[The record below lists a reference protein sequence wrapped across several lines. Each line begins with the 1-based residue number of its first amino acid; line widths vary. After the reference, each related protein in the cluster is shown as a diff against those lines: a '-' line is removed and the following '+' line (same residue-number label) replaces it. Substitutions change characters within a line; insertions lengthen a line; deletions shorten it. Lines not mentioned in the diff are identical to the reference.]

1 MSSRLIHR
9 TEPTETLAQVDHGPS
24 PYENLHCRQLRES
37 PPKSSPVAAKKLP
50 CARALYSF
58 KGERP
63 DELTFSKGV
72 SLRLL
77 RRVNAEWLEGELD
90 SRIGIFPANYVTI
103 EVGLPSGKADS
114 DLANSGLPYARAL
127 HDFPGEQESDLP
139 FLKGDLIQLVS
150 WGKGGWLIGQLGE
163 KEGMFP
169 ASYVDVIRPLPS
181 PEVSRKV
188 SFPEGLSEVVAIPP
202 FTSSDLCSNGHTDSV
217 SPLPMP
223 RARRVSFG
231 ATALQSIVETP
242 TPLPRARSAILR
254 SSSTAGPSPGFS
266 NCTVISSHSPRLQ
279 SAGSSPPKTR
289 GCAKGYTVL
298 HLGTW
303 SVDDGGS
310 SSDEVTTGK
319 MPAAS
324 VSSPATSGQRSS
336 AVSSFDSVYMNEEAA
351 TADIPAPIPKPRTR
365 SSATGQLSPVA
376 ASANGSNAD
385 VNKYLSSSLDIKKS
399 DAPSILMEEVPPPV
413 PPKKRHLL
421 AASGAPHRLPP
432 SPPSPISPSDEAGSG
447 GSGVEATFSFH
458 NAVSLLLLCCVVY
471 KGVNS

>member
-1 MSSRLIHR
+1 MSSRVIHR
-9 TEPTETLAQVDHGPS
+9 TEPTETLPPADHGPS

-37 PPKSSPVAAKKLP
+37 PPKSSPGAAKKLP

-63 DELTFSKGV
+63 DELTFAKGV

-90 SRIGIFPANYVTI
+90 SRIGIFPANYVAI

-188 SFPEGLSEVVAIPP
+188 SFAEGLSEGLPITPL
-202 FTSSDLCSNGHTDSV
+202 TSSDQCSNGHTDSV

-231 ATALQSIVETP
+231 ASALQSTVERP
-242 TPLPRARSAILR
+242 TPLPRARSATLR
-254 SSSTAGPSPGFS
+254 SSSTAGPSSGFS

-279 SAGSSPPKTR
+279 PAGSSPPQTR
-289 GCAKGYTVL
+289 GCTKGYTVL

-310 SSDEVTTGK
+310 SFDETTTGE

-351 TADIPAPIPKPRTR
+351 TVDIPAPIPKPRTR
-365 SSATGQLSPVA
+365 SSATGQLSPVT

-385 VNKYLSSSLDIKKS
+385 VDKYLSSSLDIKKLG
-399 DAPSILMEEVPPPV
+399 APSILMEEVPPPV
-413 PPKKRHLL
+413 PPKKRDLL
-421 AASGAPHRLPP
+421 AASGAPHRHPP
-432 SPPSPISPSDEAGSG
+432 SPPSPISPSDEEAGSG
-447 GSGVEATFSFH
+447 GGGVEATFSFQS
-458 NAVSLLLLCCVVY
+458 AVSLLLLCCVQGY
-471 KGVNS
+471 D

>member
-1 MSSRLIHR
+1 MSSRPSHGA
-9 TEPTETLAQVDHGPS
+9 EPTDASTPAEEGPS
-24 PYENLHCRQLRES
+24 PYENRHCRQQMREN
-37 PPKSSPVAAKKLP
+37 SSASSLGAAKKFP

-114 DLANSGLPYARAL
+114 DLANSGRPYARAL

-150 WGKGGWLIGQLGE
+150 WGKGGWLMGQLGE

-181 PEVSRKV
+181 PEAIRKV
-188 SFPEGLSEVVAIPP
+188 STPKRSLSEVLTIA
-202 FTSSDLCSNGHTDSV
+202 SSDPSNNRHIDNI

-223 RARRVSFG
+223 RARRETYG
-231 ATALQSIVETP
+231 ASALQSTVEMP

-254 SSSTAGPSPGFS
+254 SATTPGPTQTLS
-266 NCTVISSHSPRLQ
+266 NCTLVSSHSPRLR
-279 SAGSSPPKTR
+279 SASNSPPKT
-289 GCAKGYTVL
+289 KGYTVL

-303 SVDDGGS
+303 SVDGGDSWSDELPGVSGS
-310 SSDEVTTGK
+310 ST
-319 MPAAS
+319 AAI
-324 VSSPATSGQRSS
+324 GQRSS
-336 AVSSFDSVYMNEEAA
+336 VAGTFDSVYMNEEAA
-351 TADIPAPIPKPRTR
+351 TADVPTPVPKPRTR
-365 SSATGQLSPVA
+365 SSATGQLAPVT
-376 ASANGSNAD
+376 ASASDRTSGTNN
-385 VNKYLSSSLDIKKS
+385 YHSSSLDRRKLTT
-399 DAPSILMEEVPPPV
+399 PSILMDEVPPPV

-432 SPPSPISPSDEAGSG
+432 SPPSPASPSDEGGSG
-447 GSGVEATFSFH
+447 GSGGVATFSIQT
-458 NAVSLLLLCCVVY
+458 AVSLFCSCCIQ
-471 KGVNS
+471 GCE

>member
-1 MSSRLIHR
+1 MSSKQIHR
-9 TEPTETLAQVDHGPS
+9 AEPKDALTTAEHGPS
-24 PYENLHCRQLRES
+24 PHENLHYRQQLRES
-37 PPKSSPVAAKKLP
+37 STKSSPGAAKKLP

-114 DLANSGLPYARAL
+114 DLANSGRPYARAL
-127 HDFPGEQESDLP
+127 HDFSGEQEGDLP

-150 WGKGGWLIGQLGE
+150 WGKGGWLMGQLGE

-181 PEVSRKV
+181 PEVSRKF
-188 SFPEGLSEVVAIPP
+188 SSPEGYLSEDFNITP
-202 FTSSDLCSNGHTDSV
+202 SDSTDQFSNGHIDSV

-223 RARRVSFG
+223 RTRRVSFG
-231 ATALQSIVETP
+231 ASALQSTVETP
-242 TPLPRARSAILR
+242 KPLPRARSAVLR
-254 SSSTAGPSPGFS
+254 SSSTAGPTPAPS
-266 NCTVISSHSPRLQ
+266 NCTVISSHSPLLQ
-279 SAGSSPPKTR
+279 SAASSPPKTR
-289 GCAKGYTVL
+289 SCAKGYTVL
-298 HLGTW
+298 HLGAW
-303 SVDDGGS
+303 SVVDGS
-310 SSDEVTTGK
+310 HLSDEVTTCS
-319 MPAAS
+319 MPAVS
-324 VSSPATSGQRSS
+324 VSSPATSGQRPS
-336 AVSSFDSVYMNEEAA
+336 AVSMFDSVYMNEEVA
-351 TADIPAPIPKPRTR
+351 TADLPTPVPKPRTR
-365 SSATGQLSPVA
+365 NSATGQLSPVTD
-376 ASANGSNAD
+376 SANGRTTSTN
-385 VNKYLSSSLDIKKS
+385 NYLSSSLDRKKP

-432 SPPSPISPSDEAGSG
+432 SPPSPISLSDEAGSG
-447 GSGVEATFSFH
+447 GSGGEGTFSFH
-458 NAVSLLLLCCVVY
+458 SAVSLLLFCCEQ
-471 KGVNS
+471 GCE